1 MRKYILAAAIT
12 LGVTPLHAQI
22 ATPYPDIQQQYD
34 QIQRDFEQRQM
45 NDAVQNKLGDIQ
57 NQLQEM
63 NDRAFEQCQARQV
76 YNPSLYCY

>member
-45 NDAVQNKLGDIQ
+45 NDAVQNKL
-57 NQLQEM
+57 
-63 NDRAFEQCQARQV
+63 V
-76 YNPSLYCY
+76 H